1 MLVVVVAAFVV
12 VVRCIMRSDGRLHAR
27 QLRNVRLVEGRAV
40 AGGGSVH
47 HGVAA
52 SSIIHSP
59 ATSAAPHD
67 GGRVVLV
74 VVLVVVRTA
83 IAVPSSAAIQVVVV
97 IAAPVAAPAA
107 SVRHTAAFVSRQR
120 PLRVGRSP
128 QKAMAR
134 SVIADVPTP
143 HVRQTARA
151 ERPHAVATDSG
162 SSVAGGLPGLYSVTS
177 AVVGAA

>member
-1 MLVVVVAAFVV
+1 M
-12 VVRCIMRSDGRLHAR
+12 
-27 QLRNVRLVEGRAV
+27 
-40 AGGGSVH
+40 
-47 HGVAA
+47 
-52 SSIIHSP
+52 
-59 ATSAAPHD
+59 
-67 GGRVVLV
+67 VLV

-97 IAAPVAAPAA
+97 IAAPVAAAAPAA
-107 SVRHTAAFVSRQR
+107 SVRHTAAFVARQR
-120 PLRVGRSP
+120 SLRVGRSP

-134 SVIADVPTP
+134 SVIANVPPP